1 MKARFL
7 LPSLIL
13 LVATLACSVSSPVVP
28 PTPTVVL
35 PTPTI
40 VLPTPTAAFT
50 VAQGAGLALKVSS
63 DWHWQ
68 GDSSRLV
75 LTKGSDA
82 ANLNV
87 SPDWRIQI
95 VVLIPNSTPDASAVP
110 ADPPTPSELIS
121 APAKVRVGNAQ
132 GVGLTLRVSENGRTF
147 FRRTIIA
154 RTAAHTYSIE
164 LESPEALWGSFQG
177 SFETLSAG
185 FQFP

>member
-1 MKARFL
+1 MKTRFL

-13 LVATLACSVSSPVVP
+13 FVATLACTVSAPVVS
-28 PTPTVVL
+28 PTSTN
-35 PTPTI
+35 
-40 VLPTPTAAFT
+40 AFT
-50 VAQGAGLALKVSS
+50 VAQGAGLSVKVSS

-75 LTKGSDA
+75 LTKGADA
-82 ANLNV
+82 TNSNV
-87 SPDWRIQI
+87 LPDWRIQI
-95 VVLIPNSTPDASAVP
+95 VVLIPNPTPDAAKILAGAVP
-110 ADPPTPSELIS
+110 VDPATPGELIS

-132 GVGLTLRVSENGRTF
+132 GIALTLRVSENGRTF

-154 RTAAHTYSIE
+154 RTAAHAYRIE